1 MHFLPLSLSLSDL
14 VVAIVSSQSAREQ
27 KGDVSFVLW
36 VLRVWDMEEAE
47 KELERR
53 SKFLNSLIQQKKKAA
68 IESEHE
74 HESSLKV
81 DVRAC
86 DMPLPL
92 QNRAFQCA
100 RLYLESMPPAN
111 KLDSKRLAL
120 ALKKVTFIYF
130 LSLLGKFSFSKICF
144 WCLILGI

>member
-1 MHFLPLSLSLSDL
+1 
-14 VVAIVSSQSAREQ
+14 
-27 KGDVSFVLW
+27 
-36 VLRVWDMEEAE
+36 MEEAE

-120 ALKKVTFIYF
+120 ALKKVNWVNIN
-130 LSLLGKFSFSKICF
+130 GM
-144 WCLILGI
+144 CLIAFCFSQAVGTNLFLLLCPS

>member
-1 MHFLPLSLSLSDL
+1 
-14 VVAIVSSQSAREQ
+14 
-27 KGDVSFVLW
+27 
-36 VLRVWDMEEAE
+36 MEEAE

-120 ALKKVTFIYF
+120 ALKKEFDSSYGPAWHCIVGTSFGSYVTHSVGGFLYF
-130 LSLLGKFSFSKICF
+130 SIDKDEHA
-144 WCLILGI
+144 

>member
-1 MHFLPLSLSLSDL
+1 
-14 VVAIVSSQSAREQ
+14 
-27 KGDVSFVLW
+27 
-36 VLRVWDMEEAE
+36 MEEAE

-53 SKFLNSLIQQKKKAA
+53 SKFLNSLIQKKKKG
-68 IESEHE
+68 IEQHE
-74 HESSLKV
+74 HESFKV
-81 DVRAC
+81 HVRAC